1 MSIKKKFLLSS
12 VLMLVIPLILIII
25 MSVLFLAKPL
35 LNYSWMQHLP
45 DDIGQFGDRAKFM
58 TTALLWVALSIA
70 IVVITGAVVT
80 ASLSRSIVR
89 PMEDLRSAAQKI
101 KDGNLD
107 FEIIGSDVD
116 EVQMLC
122 RSFDEM
128 RLRLK
133 ESVALKSMYEQER
146 SQLMANIAHDL
157 KTPLTSIKGYVEG
170 IMDGVAD
177 TPEKMER
184 YLSTILAKSQ
194 NMEEILEN
202 LSFYSKL
209 DLGKVRYH
217 FEHIE
222 FYAFLRQI
230 ISVYRLDFQEA
241 GMELHE
247 QLADEALLIKA
258 DCENLRRV
266 FSNIINNAIK
276 YRNPDT
282 DSYLSIITEKNE
294 RGVSVCFAD
303 NGIGISSK
311 DIAKVFEGFYRSDPS
326 RNSQIKGSGLGLAI
340 SKQIVED
347 HGGKIWLRSK
357 EGAGTQVI
365 VYLPIVQT
373 EQKEG
378 EK

>member
-12 VLMLVIPLILIII
+12 ILMLVIPLILILI
-25 MSVLFLAKPL
+25 MSVLFLTKPL
-35 LNYSWMQHLP
+35 LDYSWLQQLP
-45 DDIGQFGDRAKFM
+45 DKMGYIGDKANFVM
-58 TTALLWVALSIA
+58 MALLWVASSIV

-89 PMEDLRSAAQKI
+89 PMEDLRAAAQKI

-128 RLRLK
+128 RLKLK
-133 ESVALKSMYEQER
+133 ESVALKNMYEQER

-170 IMDGVAD
+170 ILDGVAD
-177 TPEKMER
+177 TPEKTER

-217 FEHIE
+217 FEHIG
-222 FYAFLRQI
+222 FYDFLRQI
-230 ISVYRLDFQEA
+230 ISVYHLDLQEA
-241 GMELHE
+241 GVKLQE
-247 QLADEALLIKA
+247 DIPDKSLLVKA

-276 YRNPDT
+276 YRNCEI
-282 DSYLSIITEKNE
+282 DSRLSITVEENG

-311 DIAKVFEGFYRSDPS
+311 DITKVFEGFYRSDPS

-357 EGAGTQVI
+357 GGFGTQVI
-365 VYLPIVQT
+365 VYLPIIVQ
-373 EQKEG
+373 
-378 EK
+378 

>member
-12 VLMLVIPLILIII
+12 VLMLVIPLILIAI

-35 LNYSWMQHLP
+35 LDYSWFQNLP
-45 DDIGQFGDRAKFM
+45 NRLSHIWEKADFM
-58 TTALLWVALSIA
+58 ILALLWVALSIV
-70 IVVITGAVVT
+70 IVVITGAVIT

-133 ESVALKSMYEQER
+133 ESVALKNMYEQER

-170 IMDGVAD
+170 IMDGVAN
-177 TPEKMER
+177 TPEKTQR

-222 FYAFLRQI
+222 FYDFLRQI
-230 ISVYRLDFQEA
+230 ISVYRLDLQEA
-241 GMELHE
+241 AMELTE
-247 QLADEALLIKA
+247 DIPDKTLLVKA
-258 DCENLRRV
+258 DCDNLRRV
-266 FSNIINNAIK
+266 FTNIINNAIK
-276 YRNPDT
+276 YRNREI
-282 DSYLSIITEKNE
+282 DSRLSITAEENE
-294 RGVSVCFAD
+294 RGVSICFED

-311 DIAKVFEGFYRSDPS
+311 DITKVFEGFYRSDPS

-347 HGGKIWLRSK
+347 HGGKIWLRSR
-357 EGAGTQVI
+357 EGFGTQVI
-365 VYLPIVQT
+365 VYLPIIMR
-373 EQKEG
+373 
-378 EK
+378 